1 MLNTNWLIKREEALN
16 GKDALI
22 NLIRLL
28 FNYPFNGYLNMA
40 LEFLEFSDKLKN
52 NELITDKTEL
62 IDYLKLLSLLHVTNS
77 FENEQEN
84 SSNNDKR
91 IEVFF
96 SICNYFNSRYRD
108 EIELKKRNEE
118 INSYKYKLYGQAK
131 LTSEIDECEYESMFP
146 SFLNEFREFSGPSMD
161 SNETTKNDLAENTQ
175 QEHIDHKI
183 LNQVFQLICFKNFY
197 SKINLS

>member
-1 MLNTNWLIKREEALN
+1 MLNTNWLIKREQALN

-96 SICNYFNSRYRD
+96 SICNYFKSRYRD

-183 LNQVFQLICFKNFY
+183 LIIIYV
-197 SKINLS
+197 KIF